1 VDARGRPAVIAAALA
16 LAVAVPTA
24 AQAHLVA
31 TGMGPIYDGVTHFGL
46 SPEDYLPVIALAFF
60 AGLRGAPTSRL
71 LLAVLPLAW
80 MVGGLAA
87 FAGFAPPAAALAAA
101 TAAMFLVIGGAL
113 AANLDLPRAA
123 SAAVAAGL
131 GALRGVADLAG
142 VTASLPHLGSLTGM
156 AAGVFVVFAIAASL
170 ILPLTRAWMVVA
182 VRVSGSWLAASGL
195 LLAGWVWRYGARV
208 AG

>member
-1 VDARGRPAVIAAALA
+1 MGARGRLAVAALA
-16 LAVAVPTA
+16 LAITAPTA

-60 AGLRGAPTSRL
+60 AGLRGPPTSRL

-80 MVGGLAA
+80 MAGGLAA
-87 FAGFAPPAAALAAA
+87 FAGLAPPAAASTAA

-113 AANLDLPRAA
+113 AANLDAPRVVSA
-123 SAAVAAGL
+123 SAAACL
-131 GALRGVADLAG
+131 GALRGVADLVG
-142 VTASLPHLGSLTGM
+142 VTASLPHLASLAGM
-156 AAGVFVVFAIAASL
+156 AASVFVVFAIAASL
-170 ILPLTRAWMVVA
+170 VLPLSRAWMVVA

-208 AG
+208 AGS